1 MTFPEN
7 FILFIDKK
15 SFYREQT
22 EKFWD
27 FRRKFR
33 NGDLLSIFEK
43 WAESKDF
50 DAIDKGKIWRFV
62 KYLRALDMNKNSN

>member
-1 MTFPEN
+1 MN
-7 FILFIDKK
+7 KN
-15 SFYREQT
+15 SFYKEQA

-43 WAESKDF
+43 WCKSKDF
-50 DAIDKGKIWRFV
+50 CDEDKKEIGMLVTGKTER
-62 KYLRALDMNKNSN
+62 